1 MNSEQTYFF
10 VGIKGTEMSSLALI
24 LHDKVYKVLVSDI
37 DKYTVTQRG
46 LENAGI
52 KILPFD
58 EDNIKEDMIV
68 VAGNAFGNDQV
79 EIKKAHD
86 MGLTVQT
93 YPETVEQIIEETTS
107 IGNAGAHCKTS
118 T

>member
-1 MNSEQTYFF
+1 
-10 VGIKGTEMSSLALI
+10 
-24 LHDKVYKVLVSDI
+24 
-37 DKYTVTQRG
+37 TQRG

-52 KILPFD
+52 EILPFD

-68 VAGNAFGNDQV
+68 VAGKAFGNDQV

-107 IGNAGAHCKTS
+107 IGVAGAHGKTS
-118 T
+118 TSGLLAHVLSGVSPTSYLDRKSTRLNSSHVSISYDVFCL